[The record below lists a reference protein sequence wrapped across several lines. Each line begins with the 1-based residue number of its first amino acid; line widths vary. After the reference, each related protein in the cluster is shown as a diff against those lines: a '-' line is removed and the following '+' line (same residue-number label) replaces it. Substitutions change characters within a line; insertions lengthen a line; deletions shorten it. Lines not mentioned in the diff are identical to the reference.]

1 MPKATVTIDMP
12 DGWELAE
19 PEMRPPKKGEWFMYP
34 GPGDSEVF
42 HASIDYPIT
51 GIIVRR
57 IAEQYVNVRL
67 RREDAEAMINVVRRA
82 WEPEPTDAV
91 IDACR
96 EALSE
101 RCGYML
107 IRFGPNNSIPCTRD
121 TGHAGEHGV

>member
-1 MPKATVTIDMP
+1 MTDFALFAT
-12 DGWELAE
+12 E
-19 PEMRPPKKGEWFMYP
+19 PIAAPHQRPPEH
-34 GPGDSEVF
+34 V
-42 HASIDYPIT
+42 
-51 GIIVRR
+51 
-57 IAEQYVNVRL
+57 YVT
-67 RREDAEAMINVVRRA
+67 EDAEAMINVVRRA